1 MIPVKNIV
9 IDKRSIP
16 REPKSLRDDSKVV
29 STDWSVVLHSAHGVS
44 LMSRV
49 GTNPAAVTPVMMAPS
64 SFQDSSAII
73 SWSWNRKKETRF
85 ATRLE
90 LMFIAQNIP
99 EFLVIVSSSE
109 LFARIGP

>member
-16 REPKSLRDDSKVV
+16 REQNSLKDDSKVV
-29 STDWSVVLHSAHGVS
+29 STVWSVLRSAHGVG

-73 SWSWNRKKETRF
+73 SWSKNRKKETRF

>member
-16 REPKSLRDDSKVV
+16 REQKSLRDNFKVV
-29 STDWSVVLHSAHGVS
+29 STDWSVLRSTHGVG
-44 LMSRV
+44 LISRV
-49 GTNPAAVTPVMMAPS
+49 GTNPAAVTPVIMAPS

-73 SWSWNRKKETRF
+73 SWSWNKKKETRF
-85 ATRLE
+85 ATKLE

-109 LFARIGP
+109 LSARIGP